1 MSFTKASQKGQESKR
16 DGAEQ
21 VGGSGKE
28 FPLPNSAQI
37 TELGHQVDMPVVM
50 REKMEGAFGMDFS
63 AVKLYENRAVSDAGA
78 EAVTRGSRIAFAPGK
93 LDFSSTRGQ
102 ALLGHEMSHVASQAR
117 GEVKGSGFVN
127 DSALEARA
135 DQEGLKA
142 ARGESIAAGYGGAVR
157 PLSNVSAASA
167 AGPMQA
173 KSGKRDVD
181 AENVKRMKKSG
192 LNYNSKYATSDME
205 GYNDLPANQWEEKTH
220 SPGFFS
226 YLFGNRGIR
235 YKKRR
240 SRLPFRKMPV
250 DAQSEESYNLLNTQQ
265 GTADERRDAY
275 RNLADQVEQNTTPD
289 EQAEL
294 GNYVNASEP
303 TNLLLRG
310 QKEKTSYPS
319 KQNLKDEALR
329 TSRFVSSAIEKN
341 RIQKKMNVFRGIP
354 DSKLG
359 EILTQKG
366 LTRAVKRNGGLD
378 HQWIRDNLQKVQH
391 ALINTTFADN
401 GFTSTTTE
409 KNFARYWAQHKNHT
423 ENLDR
428 LYRIQDRTP
437 EEDEEVDRYELSD
450 PKNNNVPGGHIIH
463 MSLPAGSRSAAIGGA
478 AKVPGKKGTSIKMHE
493 VLVDKGSL
501 FRITGFNVNND
512 KDAGPDSFNLM
523 MELLSDEE
531 GMEPAGNAVENL
543 IQPNGAGNGLLNYGG
558 NDLLN
563 NGGDDLLIDDD
574 DADNRAV
581 MGDEDAE
588 RLKRIMKK
596 GKKKK
601 KKKH

>member
-1 MSFTKASQKGQESKR
+1 MSLTYSTLKKRESKR
-16 DGAEQ
+16 GGAEP
-21 VGGSGKE
+21 VGSSGKE
-28 FPLPNSAQI
+28 FPLPNSAKLM
-37 TELGHQVDMPVVM
+37 ELGHQVDMPEVM
-50 REKMEGAFGMDFS
+50 REKMEGAFGLDFS
-63 AVKLYENRAVSDAGA
+63 AVKLYENRAVGDAGA

-102 ALLGHEMSHVASQAR
+102 ALLGHELSHVASQAR
-117 GEVKGSGFVN
+117 GEVRRSGFVN

-142 ARGESIAAGYGGAVR
+142 ARGESVAAGYGGAAA
-157 PLSNVSAASA
+157 PLSNASAASA

-173 KSGKRDVD
+173 KSGKQRDVD

-192 LNYNSKYATSDME
+192 LNYNSNNATSDME

-240 SRLPFRKMPV
+240 SRLPFRQMPV

-265 GTADERRDAY
+265 GTADERLDAY

-329 TSRFVSSAIEKN
+329 TSRFVSNAIEKN

-378 HQWIRDNLQKVQH
+378 RQWIRDNMRKVQQ

-428 LYRIQDRTP
+428 LYRIQNRTP

-543 IQPNGAGNGLLNYGG
+543 IQSNGGGNNLLNGG
-558 NDLLN
+558 YE
-563 NGGDDLLIDDD
+563 
-574 DADNRAV
+574 ADNEEDIRSV
-581 MGDEDAE
+581 LGRQDAE
-588 RLKRIMKK
+588 HLKRIMKK

-601 KKKH
+601 KH

>member
-1 MSFTKASQKGQESKR
+1 MSFTNAPRKKRESKR
-16 DGAEQ
+16 DGAEPF
-21 VGGSGKE
+21 VSSGKE
-28 FPLPNSAQI
+28 CSIPNSAQL

-117 GEVKGSGFVN
+117 GEVRGSGFVN

-142 ARGESIAAGYGGAVR
+142 ARGESIAAGYGGAAA
-157 PLSNVSAASA
+157 PLSNASAASA

-205 GYNDLPANQWEEKTH
+205 GYNDLPANQWEEKMH
-220 SPGFFS
+220 SPGLFS
-226 YLFGNRGIR
+226 YLFGSRAIR

-240 SRLPFRKMPV
+240 SRLPFRQMPV

-265 GTADERRDAY
+265 GTADERLDAY

-366 LTRAVKRNGGLD
+366 LTRAV
-378 HQWIRDNLQKVQH
+378 
-391 ALINTTFADN
+391 
-401 GFTSTTTE
+401 
-409 KNFARYWAQHKNHT
+409 
-423 ENLDR
+423 
-428 LYRIQDRTP
+428 
-437 EEDEEVDRYELSD
+437 
-450 PKNNNVPGGHIIH
+450 
-463 MSLPAGSRSAAIGGA
+463 
-478 AKVPGKKGTSIKMHE
+478 
-493 VLVDKGSL
+493 
-501 FRITGFNVNND
+501 
-512 KDAGPDSFNLM
+512 
-523 MELLSDEE
+523 
-531 GMEPAGNAVENL
+531 
-543 IQPNGAGNGLLNYGG
+543 
-558 NDLLN
+558 
-563 NGGDDLLIDDD
+563 
-574 DADNRAV
+574 
-581 MGDEDAE
+581 
-588 RLKRIMKK
+588 
-596 GKKKK
+596 
-601 KKKH
+601 